1 MSLIINCVRHYSLSA
16 ENKRPQTP
24 DPDDVDQ
31 LATAIR
37 KEKKENKKPK
47 VFFYRI
53 SSFRS
58 SLVTSFFLN
67 FRHVSANICL
77 RVPKTTQKPNS
88 PKPNKQK
95 YRVILV
101 R

>member
-37 KEKKENKKPK
+37 KEKKKIKNQKFSFIAFP
-47 VFFYRI
+47 VSDLL
-53 SSFRS
+53 SSHPFS
-58 SLVTSFFLN
+58 
-67 FRHVSANICL
+67 
-77 RVPKTTQKPNS
+77 
-88 PKPNKQK
+88 
-95 YRVILV
+95 
-101 R
+101 